1 MTISFH
7 PLTCPLNQRLWSQ
20 KCFSSV
26 ISPSKTVFSL
36 VWWVS
41 LCRDASLWGEAFIR
55 AQHHPQA
62 VYQRLNLTLT
72 VAAGCHV
79 RSYVCWKCGL
89 VSLKTFPPS
98 GPCFHC
104 LFQTQFF
111 KQGCTGE
118 EGGKKAFSCA
128 SWATFGSE
136 WRPLTLCSS
145 WSDFS
150 SEILV
155 IHHANFQQRVFL
167 VYDSLSIAHSF
178 SCDQTTAAGCP

>member
-55 AQHHPQA
+55 AQHHPRA

-111 KQGCTGE
+111 KQGYTGE
-118 EGGKKAFSCA
+118 EGGKKNLLMCLVGNVWLWMTAPNLVQQLVRFQFWNLGHPSCQPPTVSVFSLGF
-128 SWATFGSE
+128 TFH
-136 WRPLTLCSS
+136 SS
-145 WSDFS
+145 F
-150 SEILV
+150 I
-155 IHHANFQQRVFL
+155 
-167 VYDSLSIAHSF
+167 
-178 SCDQTTAAGCP
+178 